1 MNPQGLRNLNRD
13 LTAPV
18 IPLEQILEVS
28 ASPEEEK
35 QAYLAQKNKK
45 ATGPEKLPAKVLK
58 MTSMPPSSAPF
69 SQRVTKAAASAGEK
83 GQ

>member
-1 MNPQGLRNLNRD
+1 
-13 LTAPV
+13 
-18 IPLEQILEVS
+18 LEVS

-35 QAYLAQKNKK
+35 QAYVAQKNKK

-58 MTSMPPSSAPF
+58 MISVPPSSAPF
-69 SQRVTKAAASAGEK
+69 SQCDTKAAASAGEK